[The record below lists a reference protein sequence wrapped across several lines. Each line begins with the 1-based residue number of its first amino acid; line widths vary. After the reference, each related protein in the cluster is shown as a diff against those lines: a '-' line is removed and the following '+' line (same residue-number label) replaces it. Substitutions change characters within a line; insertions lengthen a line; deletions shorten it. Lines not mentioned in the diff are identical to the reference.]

1 MPFRRRAALVVIVTM
16 AAVAACGGRGALLGA
31 EYEYEEDLTLSL
43 DGSATLVVNAS
54 IPALIALRSLPLSP
68 DPKIRADQ
76 LDAKVRELYE
86 TAYCHVVRISK
97 WTRYGR
103 RFVGISLSV
112 PEIRALSKAPPF
124 AWARYDLRADSD
136 QVIFRE
142 TLGPSMFKPGTLTN
156 VGWTGGEIA
165 AFRLHLPSRIRW
177 HNSRNLDS
185 DTPRDPSRGNILTW
199 EQRLTDRL
207 DGKPI
212 AWSEDHTPGVM
223 EVRMDNQSILYRT
236 LWLFGLAFLAAV
248 VVLVLL
254 IWLTMRKG
262 RGSDEGTTTTGL

>member
-1 MPFRRRAALVVIVTM
+1 MSAGTAREIV
-16 AAVAACGGRGALLGA
+16 
-31 EYEYEEDLTLSL
+31 
-43 DGSATLVVNAS
+43 
-54 IPALIALRSLPLSP
+54 
-68 DPKIRADQ
+68 
-76 LDAKVRELYE
+76 
-86 TAYCHVVRISK
+86 
-97 WTRYGR
+97 
-103 RFVGISLSV
+103 
-112 PEIRALSKAPPF
+112 
-124 AWARYDLRADSD
+124 
-136 QVIFRE
+136 
-142 TLGPSMFKPGTLTN
+142 
-156 VGWTGGEIA
+156 

-254 IWLTMRKG
+254 DLV
-262 RGSDEGTTTTGL
+262 DDAEGASGATRDRLRRAFEVERLLLPFAE